1 MGGGFII
8 IIIVYLFSAKKLLT
22 NLFSHNIYKN
32 MQCNKKQRC
41 LSPACIASSPVQNVM
56 NECYSPACRAKNKDK
71 KQRTHA
77 YFYEE
82 DKQIVNGKVVKDSAI
97 EHYIA
102 NPVSNIG
109 LLERLSTDF
118 NITNKRKHK
127 HHSKKHK
134 HKKHKHTHH
143 NKKHTH
149 KKHTHKKHTHKNHI

>member
-1 MGGGFII
+1 
-8 IIIVYLFSAKKLLT
+8 
-22 NLFSHNIYKN
+22 

-118 NITNKRKHK
+118 NITKKRR
-127 HHSKKHK
+127 
-134 HKKHKHTHH
+134 
-143 NKKHTH
+143 HTH
-149 KKHTHKKHTHKNHI
+149 KKHTHKKHTHKKHKAHKHKKH